1 MTGPTGSS
9 APTARPGRWPPGGRW
24 SLRARL
30 TLILATVFVLL
41 GGALIALTASLAQ
54 GSLARAYSQTAPAA
68 AALKQQIAEI
78 LRQTQPTSTTAPS
91 TPPGKSPPPGSA
103 VPSGKPSQPA
113 RPTDTAAAQ
122 STPDT
127 KQKLLA
133 ASDLYSTATRDTAVH
148 DLIIQSIAA
157 AGVLIPLA
165 VLLAWWLAGRSLRP
179 IRRITSAARRATPN
193 SLSER
198 IALTGRRDEITE
210 LGDTF
215 DAMMD
220 RLEHAFDAQR
230 RFIANASHEL
240 RTPLAIAGTAI
251 DVVLAKPDRGPAQLE
266 AMAGDV
272 REALHRAERLVDS
285 LLALT
290 RSQHL
295 DHPHEPVDLAAIAE
309 DVLDEQRGAIV
320 ERSLTVSAQPADA
333 RAVGDRVLLHRMVA
347 NLIENAIRHNVDGGH
362 LDLRTASDPGTAT
375 LEIANTGPVVPADQ
389 VARLVEPFQRLHGRA
404 SSSES
409 GLGLGL
415 AIARAVADAHGA
427 RLTLAARPDG
437 GLAVAVH
444 LPVAVA
450 PRPPAV
456 AAGHGPG

>member
-1 MTGPTGSS
+1 M
-9 APTARPGRWPPGGRW
+9 
-24 SLRARL
+24 
-30 TLILATVFVLL
+30 FVLL

-103 VPSGKPSQPA
+103 VPSGKPRQPA

-193 SLSER
+193 RLSER

-309 DVLDEQRGAIV
+309 
-320 ERSLTVSAQPADA
+320 RSGTTSTAATSTCAP
-333 RAVGDRVLLHRMVA
+333 RA
-347 NLIENAIRHNVDGGH
+347 
-362 LDLRTASDPGTAT
+362 TP
-375 LEIANTGPVVPADQ
+375 
-389 VARLVEPFQRLHGRA
+389 
-404 SSSES
+404 
-409 GLGLGL
+409 
-415 AIARAVADAHGA
+415 
-427 RLTLAARPDG
+427 
-437 GLAVAVH
+437 
-444 LPVAVA
+444 A
-450 PRPPAV
+450 PRPSRSPTPDRSSRPTRWPGWSNRSSGCTAEPA
-456 AAGHGPG
+456 AASRASAWGWRSRERSPTRTARG